1 MSPSPSG
8 GTSVPSG
15 GSIGGAPSGGVSST
29 GARFFSSLAGGSSM
43 SFWLFFHESRSP
55 PTLKTTLTEGE
66 TTLKIGLYRISVLRT
81 SYRTMLMYRS

>member
-1 MSPSPSG
+1 MSPS
-8 GTSVPSG
+8 PSG
-15 GSIGGAPSGGVSST
+15 GSIGGASSGGVSST
-29 GARFFSSLAGGSSM
+29 GARSSLAGGSSM